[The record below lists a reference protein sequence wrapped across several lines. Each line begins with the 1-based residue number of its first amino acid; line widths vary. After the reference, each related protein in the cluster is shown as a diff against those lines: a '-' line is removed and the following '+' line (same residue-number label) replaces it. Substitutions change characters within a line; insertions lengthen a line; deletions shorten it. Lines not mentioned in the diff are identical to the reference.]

1 MAPPQIAALASA
13 DAAGATDT
21 HPLSA
26 IAASLGAEVKSGKN
40 RILRMLVRALNRL
53 SEVEQALADR
63 DEQIGHLKSL
73 AMTDSL
79 TGLMN
84 RRGFEDH
91 LRRVTASAERY
102 DEQGV
107 LVYIDLDDFKPLN
120 DEIGH
125 DAGDAV
131 LSFVARFFTENVRLT
146 DTVARLGG
154 DEFAILMVQTD
165 AAEGEARARN
175 LQSALNAS
183 HLTYNGYAL
192 PISAS
197 MGVAPFIS
205 GSDSKALIRRA
216 DASMYQDKD
225 RRHRKSR
232 AVTGP
237 VLIN

>member
-1 MAPPQIAALASA
+1 MAPPQIAALAST

-40 RILRMLVRALNRL
+40 RILRMLVWALNR
-53 SEVEQALADR
+53 
-63 DEQIGHLKSL
+63 
-73 AMTDSL
+73 L

-183 HLTYNGYAL
+183 HLTCNGYAL

-205 GSDSKALIRRA
+205 ESDSKALIRRA

>member
-1 MAPPQIAALASA
+1 MAPPQIAALAST

-63 DEQIGHLKSL
+63 DEQIGHLKPL

-197 MGVAPFIS
+197 MAWRHSFPEATARRSFDAPTRPC
-205 GSDSKALIRRA
+205 IRTRIA
-216 DASMYQDKD
+216 ATAS
-225 RRHRKSR
+225 R
-232 AVTGP
+232 VP
-237 VLIN
+237 